1 LLLSRGDES
10 VQRRIEVSD
19 QKRLNR
25 RDFLKGA
32 ATAGAGLAAAGAFG
46 ASSAT
51 PVAAQAAPNI
61 PAKWDYEAD
70 VVVLGA
76 GAAGLPAALR
86 ARDAGSSVIIVE
98 ANWDV
103 GGHAAVSGGNLH
115 SGAGTEIQKKY
126 GIEDSPNQYYMDHTT
141 NLTLGSRYNDRDV
154 LRVRANDMAPA
165 FEYILANGV
174 LIYDQKPT
182 GGANSY
188 LTGGTGIESV
198 PRDTLA
204 NPEPKA
210 WVSYSSGKAD
220 GSKKGIGLT
229 RPLEASARA
238 KGVQFLMNYHMDSI
252 VRENPD
258 SGRVIGIRA
267 HYSPTFLPGSTT
279 PLKGLFS
286 DGNINTTAQ
295 TLTVKAKKAVII
307 ATGGHT
313 SNVNFRRIFDPRLTE
328 EYDGVSGD
336 PFSRQDAS
344 GEIAAMGIGASLGC
358 TANQTLEMGS
368 AVTKP
373 RYVGC
378 QYGYQNLQWL
388 PGSPIFPLV
397 GASGLAVADYQNA
410 ILVNMLGKRFWDET
424 KSDYDFLAACMGSVV
439 LNPDSP
445 TDSRRVGGPI
455 WAIFDADAVTRN
467 KWNVTPP
474 DVDIAGGRF
483 FSGNTIAELAGNIVN
498 KYFETTKMSASVLQD
513 TVTRYNSF
521 VDKGVD
527 EDFNKPKPLY
537 KIQTPP
543 FYAAW
548 ATPTPHDTL
557 AGLRINGKCQVIDI
571 NSRIIPGLY
580 AAGEAAGGHQVHGHG
595 KVITAGYTAGT
606 NAAKEPSI

>member
-1 LLLSRGDES
+1 M
-10 VQRRIEVSD
+10 SD
-19 QKRLNR
+19 QKKLNR

-32 ATAGAGLAAAGAFG
+32 ATAGAGLAAVGALG
-46 ASSAT
+46 ASTTT
-51 PVAAQAAPNI
+51 PAAAQSAPAL

-70 VVVLGA
+70 VVVLGS

-98 ANWDV
+98 ANWDT

-126 GIEDSPNQYYMDHTT
+126 GIVDSPNRYYMDHTT

-154 LRVRANDMAPA
+154 IRTRANDMAPA

-188 LTGGTGIESV
+188 LDGGTGCESV

-204 NPEPKA
+204 NPEPKE
-210 WVSYSSGKAD
+210 WVSYSTGKAD
-220 GSKKGIGLT
+220 GSKKGIALT
-229 RPLEASARA
+229 RPLEVSART
-238 KGVQFLMNYHMDSI
+238 KGVQFLMNYHMDVI
-252 VRENPD
+252 FRETPS
-258 SGRVIGIRA
+258 SGRVLGIEA
-267 HYSPTFLPGSTT
+267 HYSPTILPGSTT
-279 PLKGLFS
+279 PLKGMFS
-286 DGNINTTAQ
+286 NGNIETTAQ
-295 TLTVKAKKAVII
+295 KVTVRAKKAVII

-313 SNVNFRRIFDPRLTE
+313 SNVAFRTMFDPRLTE

-336 PFSRQDAS
+336 PFSWQDAS
-344 GEIAAMGIGASLGC
+344 GEMAAMAIGAALGA
-358 TANQTLEMGS
+358 TGNQTLQMGS

-373 RYVGC
+373 RCIGC
-378 QYGYQNLQWL
+378 QYGYQNLQFL

-397 GASGLAVADYQNA
+397 GASGIPVTDWQNV
-410 ILVNMLGKRFWDET
+410 ILVNMLGQRFWDET
-424 KSDYDFLAACMGSVV
+424 KSDYDFLSAAMSSVI

-445 TDSRRVGGPI
+445 TDAKRVGGPI
-455 WAIFDADAVTRN
+455 WAVFDADTVARN
-467 KWNVTPP
+467 KWNVTYP
-474 DVDIAGGRF
+474 DVDVKGGRF

-498 KYFETTKMSASVLQD
+498 KYFDSVKMSATVLQD

-537 KIQTPP
+537 KLQKPP

-548 ATPTPHDTL
+548 ATPCPHDTL
-557 AGLRINGKCQVIDI
+557 TGLRINGQCQVVDI
-571 NSRIIPGLY
+571 YGKVIPSLY

-606 NAAKEPSI
+606 NAAKEKSV